1 MALVVTHNSTA
12 DGDPL
17 IDGDDWNAN
26 HTLTGGGTFRIPK
39 HIETKTLAAGSTTT
53 TFSSLNG
60 DVDGIYLLKFNI
72 LLTATGVDR
81 TLNLN
86 INGSSSNMGSTRLL
100 GTDSGVGYTS
110 TSSIILGANGWAKDG
125 PIWGEC
131 NIHATSGVIRPINGG
146 WNHFATDKSHAMV
159 QSYTG
164 YWDNTTDNITSLT
177 CVISGGSFS
186 GWFKLYKM
194 VDLTI

>member
-39 HIETKTLAAGSTTT
+39 HIETKTLDAGSTTT

-60 DVDGIYLLKFNI
+60 DSDVEYLCEFN
-72 LLTATGVDR
+72 LTI
-81 TLNLN
+81 
-86 INGSSSNMGSTRLL
+86 INGSGGAGLIWKPNNSSSNQDAVQHRYHNTWDGYSGGNVSRLVYQGTTGDTIYCSGYFIFNAKTGSIRTWRGHSTGYISSPTL
-100 GTDSGVGYTS
+100 GHSNSGVWTDTETNLTS
-110 TSSIILGANGWAKDG
+110 IVILPEVG
-125 PIWGEC
+125 
-131 NIHATSGVIRPINGG
+131 T
-146 WNHFATDKSHAMV
+146 
-159 QSYTG
+159 
-164 YWDNTTDNITSLT
+164 
-177 CVISGGSFS
+177 FS
-186 GWFKLYKM
+186 GTIRLYKM